1 MSSTTAPTVPEVS
14 VEMVDSQATR
24 DDAEQQHHHGIIVT
38 TTSGRSGHLGLGL
51 SSAGSGSSHG
61 QSVPPTPPSPN
72 PNRNPM
78 PTFQDRR
85 RSSINPADIETLVR
99 EMEAN
104 AQSAA
109 SLGIRTSSS
118 GRPMS
123 SSPPMIRFPLHAL
136 SPIVEP
142 GGSTPPVVLV
152 PPLGI
157 IAPTSGGSSSSL
169 PGVGPV
175 GTRAMQQPVLLSP
188 EPERGTERIS
198 GPRSPPLQ

>member
-1 MSSTTAPTVPEVS
+1 
-14 VEMVDSQATR
+14 
-24 DDAEQQHHHGIIVT
+24 
-38 TTSGRSGHLGLGL
+38 
-51 SSAGSGSSHG
+51 
-61 QSVPPTPPSPN
+61 
-72 PNRNPM
+72 M

-109 SLGIRTSSS
+109 ALGIRTSSS
-118 GRPMS
+118 SRSTSS
-123 SSPPMIRFPLHAL
+123 SSPRIRFPLHAL

-142 GGSTPPVVLV
+142 GGSTPPVALI

-157 IAPTSGGSSSSL
+157 IAPAHGGSSSPLAALAGSA
-169 PGVGPV
+169 
-175 GTRAMQQPVLLSP
+175 GTRAMQQPALLSP